1 MADSTGLQFTV
12 KVGALPE
19 STFVVAEFALEEALN
34 SPFQLR
40 LELASPQPDVDF
52 ADVLDQ
58 PCELLVWYNGE
69 LQRRVCGVVSDF
81 AQGDSGFRRTR
92 YQLRV
97 QPALWRLSLRHNSR
111 IFQAKKP
118 DEILSILL
126 QEHGITDYAF
136 ALKNEHAQRE
146 YCVQYR
152 ETDLDFVNRLAAE
165 EGLFYFHEF
174 DAGKHR
180 IVFAD
185 DAAALTAGPELFF
198 NLGNRSLEQGPYV
211 RQFHY
216 REAVR
221 PSDVELKDYSFKTP
235 AYGLS
240 HKKQGSE
247 LEHQR
252 DTYQHFDFPGRYK
265 QDGSGKAFAQH
276 RLDAL
281 RNDAVAG
288 SGKSNSAALLP
299 GQFFSLTEHP
309 NGSLNADWQIVRI
322 SHTGLQPQ
330 ALEEEGGSGP
340 TVYHNEFGVVK
351 ASTSWRARIGSPQA
365 PHKPMVDGPQ
375 IAIVVGPEG
384 EEIYCD
390 EHGRVKL
397 QFPWDRYGSSNDQ
410 SSCWVRVS
418 QGWAGGQYGMMA
430 IPRIGHEVI
439 VSFLEGD
446 PDQPIVTGR
455 TFHATNRPPY
465 DLPANKTRTVL
476 RTETHQGEGFNELR
490 FEDQAGQ
497 EEIYIHGQKDLNVL
511 IENDAAW
518 HIKHDQHSDID
529 NERVTRIKAND
540 HLTVEGEKR
549 DHIKGDLS
557 LTVDACMHQKLGQ
570 SLLVEAGQEVHI
582 KVGDKLVL
590 EAGSEITLK
599 GGSSFVKV
607 DPSGIKLV
615 GPAIKLNAGGS
626 AGSGSGW
633 AGKIPIDPKMLQS
646 VSASRETAFQK
657 SALRFAAEHANFFM
671 SEQFMGAQYVIK
683 DAQEN
688 TVLSGRISEDGKL
701 PSYIHDGSPQEMT
714 LYLGALTWTSQE
726 LPWEDVLEKDE
737 PDDDDEWSE
746 LDEHYLSMLDDDSSS
761 LLMAWDHDE
770 VFREV

>member
-1 MADSTGLQFTV
+1 GLRQ
-12 KVGALPE
+12 
-19 STFVVAEFALEEALN
+19 
-34 SPFQLR
+34 
-40 LELASPQPDVDF
+40 
-52 ADVLDQ
+52 
-58 PCELLVWYNGE
+58 
-69 LQRRVCGVVSDF
+69 
-81 AQGDSGFRRTR
+81 
-92 YQLRV
+92 
-97 QPALWRLSLRHNSR
+97 NSR
-111 IFQAKKP
+111 IFQAQKP

-165 EGLFYFHEF
+165 EGLFYFYEF
-174 DAGKHR
+174 EAGKHR

-240 HKKQGSE
+240 HKKQGAE
-247 LEHQR
+247 LDHQR
-252 DTYQHFDFPGRYK
+252 DTYQHFDYPGRYK
-265 QDGSGKAFAQH
+265 QDPSGKAFAQH

-299 GQFFSLTEHP
+299 GQHFSLTEHP
-309 NGSLNADWQIVRI
+309 NGSLNTDWQIVHIR
-322 SHTGLQPQ
+322 HTGEQPQ

-351 ASTSWRARIGSPQA
+351 ASTTWRARIGSPEA

-455 TFHATNRPPY
+455 TYHATNRPPY
-465 DLPANKTRTVL
+465 ELPAHKTRTVL
-476 RTETHQGEGFNELR
+476 RTETHKGEGFNELR
-490 FEDQAGQ
+490 FEDQAGL

-518 HIKHDQHSDID
+518 HIKHDEHRDID

-549 DHIKGDLS
+549 DHIKADYS
-557 LTVDACMHQKLGQ
+557 LTVDASMHQKLGDSWLTQ
-570 SLLVEAGQEVHI
+570 AGQEVHVKAGA
-582 KVGDKLVL
+582 KVVL
-590 EAGSEITLK
+590 EAGSEIT
-599 GGSSFVKV
+599 VKV
-607 DPSGIKLV
+607 GGCFIKVDGGGVTMV
-615 GPAIKLNAGGS
+615 GPTIKMNSGGGP
-626 AGSGSGW
+626 GSGSGW
-633 AGKIPIDPKMLQS
+633 AGKVPKS
-646 VSASRETAFQK
+646 
-657 SALRFAAEHANFFM
+657 
-671 SEQFMGAQYVIK
+671 I
-683 DAQEN
+683 
-688 TVLSGRISEDGKL
+688 
-701 PSYIHDGSPQEMT
+701 
-714 LYLGALTWTSQE
+714 
-726 LPWEDVLEKDE
+726 
-737 PDDDDEWSE
+737 
-746 LDEHYLSMLDDDSSS
+746 
-761 LLMAWDHDE
+761 
-770 VFREV
+770 